1 MSFSLRGLFAA
12 VAISAVLVA
21 GFAYASP
28 FWSAIVFHM
37 TLGVLAFATICG
49 ILSVRSRP
57 FWISFA
63 VVGWVH
69 FLVNAF
75 PLSPGSP
82 SSKLFTRR
90 LSYEFMTVLQREF
103 FNVVVANHKG
113 TPPGELY
120 YKIQRGGYLALDKAV
135 AVVDIAQD
143 LFTLLLAAS
152 AGVLA
157 SYCVRSPRLD
167 LSANRIAR

>member
-63 VVGWVH
+63 VVGWVS
-69 FLVNAF
+69 V
-75 PLSPGSP
+75 G
-82 SSKLFTRR
+82 
-90 LSYEFMTVLQREF
+90 
-103 FNVVVANHKG
+103 
-113 TPPGELY
+113 
-120 YKIQRGGYLALDKAV
+120 
-135 AVVDIAQD
+135 AQTKPAIGAENQP
-143 LFTLLLAAS
+143 F
-152 AGVLA
+152 
-157 SYCVRSPRLD
+157 
-167 LSANRIAR
+167 